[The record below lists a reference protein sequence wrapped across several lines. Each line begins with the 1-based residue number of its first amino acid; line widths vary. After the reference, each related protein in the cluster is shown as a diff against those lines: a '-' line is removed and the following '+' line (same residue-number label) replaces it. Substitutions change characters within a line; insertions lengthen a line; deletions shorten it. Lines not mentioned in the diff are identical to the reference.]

1 MGAIAGAAIGAAG
14 DVGATAMQTNASIKN
29 TNATNQTNLQIAQ
42 DTNKTNAQNVAAT
55 NQANLQIAKDT
66 NKMNFDIAQMGNE
79 YNQKMLERQIQQEWD
94 MWNAQNEYNSLG
106 SQMERARDAG
116 INPYVATGLMS
127 AGTAVNVLTCCSRCH
142 YSNDGRCYH
151 AGCTGS
157 RRYYDAC

>member
-66 NKMNFDIAQMGNE
+66 PIVFITIEQPKLIRNI
-79 YNQKMLERQIQQEWD
+79 R
-94 MWNAQNEYNSLG
+94 
-106 SQMERARDAG
+106 
-116 INPYVATGLMS
+116 V
-127 AGTAVNVLTCCSRCH
+127 
-142 YSNDGRCYH
+142 
-151 AGCTGS
+151 
-157 RRYYDAC
+157 